1 MVPITQNVKK
11 EILEKFG
18 NVLIHS
24 KMPII
29 TI

>member
-1 MVPITQNVKK
+1 MIAITQNVKK
-11 EILEKFG
+11 EILERLG